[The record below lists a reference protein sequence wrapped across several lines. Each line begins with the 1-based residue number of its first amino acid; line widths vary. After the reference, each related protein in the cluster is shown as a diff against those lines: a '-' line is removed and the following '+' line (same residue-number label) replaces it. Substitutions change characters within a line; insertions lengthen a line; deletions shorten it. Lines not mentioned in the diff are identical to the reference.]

1 MRAETVS
8 LDTLDGVP
16 IEADIVRTDEPTPRA
31 TVVIGHP
38 HPLHGGDRHNHVVRA
53 LQRAAW
59 SLGCNSIAPDFRGV
73 GNSGGVHDDG
83 NAERLDL
90 AAACELAELLEI
102 DVPVVAAGY
111 SFGAVVAL
119 DLGHPLVAGWLA
131 VAPPLAMLARGPV
144 SSRNPRPKLIVAPEH
159 DQFGDPD
166 EIRVLVTSWENTQ
179 LRVAPSVDHF
189 LLAGADEICRD
200 ALGDVLAMIGV

>member
-1 MRAETVS
+1 MQAETVS
-8 LDTLDGVP
+8 LETLDGVS
-16 IEADIVRTDEPTPRA
+16 IEADIVRSDAVSPRA

-38 HPLHGGDRHNHVVRA
+38 HPLHGGDRHNHVVQA

-73 GNSGGVHDDG
+73 GNSGGQHDDG
-83 NAERLDL
+83 DAERLDL
-90 AAACELAELLEI
+90 AAACELADLLEI

-119 DLGHPLVAGWLA
+119 DLAHPLVAGWLA
-131 VAPPLAMLARGPV
+131 VAPPLSMLARGPV
-144 SSRNPRPKLIVAPEH
+144 SSRNPRPKIIVSPEH

-166 EIRVLVTSWENTQ
+166 DVRALVETWENT
-179 LRVAPSVDHF
+179 RVRIAASVDHF

-200 ALGDVLAMIGV
+200 ALGELLATIGV